1 MKFRKNI
8 QVVRTFVHEVDADSP
23 EQAEEMFD
31 REQYDI
37 IEENVKVNVVIEPYN
52 P

>member
-1 MKFRKNI
+1 MKFRRTI
-8 QVVRTFVHEVDADSP
+8 EVVRTFVQEVEADSP
-23 EQAEEMFD
+23 EQAEEMFE

-37 IEENVKVNVVIEPYN
+37 IDENVKVNVVIEPYN